1 MISVKFI
8 SQQYSQTIVIF
19 TRILKLF
26 AMKGESIF
34 ALLAGAAIGAAL
46 GVLFAPD
53 KGEETRKKMK
63 KAAEDVYGKVKD
75 NTSNVRDELNSLR
88 DILAET
94 GNELKEGA
102 RVKALEQLKK
112 LEQALAKNENQGVD
126 PNIDDKQ
133 SETV

>member
-1 MISVKFI
+1 
-8 SQQYSQTIVIF
+8 
-19 TRILKLF
+19 
-26 AMKGESIF
+26 MKGESIF

-126 PNIDDKQ
+126 PNIDDQQ